1 MCYLRRLQLAA
12 LSLALITPL
21 GAQQGDRKGHNMASF
36 VPEDVIPPAPF
47 LNVEQALKSFQLAP
61 GFVIEEVASEPLV
74 DMPCML
80 KFDGNGQMWV
90 KPDLISPSALWT
102 TERLNQWFVFYTLYR
117 FSVN

>member
-47 LNVEQALKSFQLAP
+47 LNVEHSWAEASVPLTVMHL
-61 GFVIEEVASEPLV
+61 EERWAGGGRGL
-74 DMPCML
+74 
-80 KFDGNGQMWV
+80 G
-90 KPDLISPSALWT
+90 A
-102 TERLNQWFVFYTLYR
+102 
-117 FSVN
+117 